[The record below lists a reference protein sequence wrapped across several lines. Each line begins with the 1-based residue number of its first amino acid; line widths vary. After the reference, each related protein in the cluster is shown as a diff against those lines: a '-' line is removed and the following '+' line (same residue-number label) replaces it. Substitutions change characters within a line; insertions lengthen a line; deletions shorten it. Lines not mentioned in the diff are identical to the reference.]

1 MQQFDDPTALEASL
15 LEAVDD
21 PTGGELAPFLA
32 EYAKMQQAL
41 RKSHES
47 EMRFVN
53 KCRELA
59 QALQDVNERTAEM
72 DVEEQDGRKKM
83 EILTKQADMADDARA
98 TLTREIDE
106 RRLVIGDLRGKL
118 GALRAKME
126 TWEQVLM
133 EDQQRAIGALEQE
146 LSVVVAARDKGL
158 RHLTHV
164 RSDNAALFAR
174 VDQLEAD
181 KQKQVDDIADL
192 SARAADIESACKDE
206 LARKADLEAKT
217 AELKD
222 LCEQHSQDI
231 SRKVERARKA
241 KQELA
246 KEKAQLKESMK
257 SGATAST
264 RLTQLNEEAQDLE
277 DQLQAQQDA
286 TDDVG
291 KGIAALQ
298 AASEADR
305 ARIDQRKM
313 ELRVAQ
319 QAAAVALRAIDVASR
334 EREILN
340 HDHAGLVDDI
350 AAKRNALHVYENQTR
365 NMENELKAFDASIKA
380 WKALIDQLVQDKDAF
395 RNELEAKQGRIRKAT
410 ERSLAKDLQILALQ
424 KTIVEHEARRRQQM
438 TLLEAVKTDRNLYSK
453 TLLEQKHEMG
463 DLKRVYD
470 GLNHAI
476 AHLQQELN
484 EKETAFVNENL
495 LVEQVDD
502 DIRQTDLKTKQ
513 VGQWWQATHERV
525 REQAAQIAQLSRVI
539 DDADEE
545 LLAQTKQYNAVV
557 NEERALSR
565 QLLDSINTDRGEVL
579 RLRAAI
585 VQMDKALVEEQLRAR
600 VLDGELRRPMNI
612 HRWRQMQDT
621 NADTYALVESIQGL
635 QKDIIAKSD
644 ELADKNARIAQKERL
659 YVDLRRILSSQ
670 LGEEAHEQLRLFD
683 QTIKEKRALHRTMKA
698 ELKMYQAKVYE
709 LRYEIEKTYKQL
721 DLVKLSFF
729 QRMRADGRGRS
740 RGYHLTGDDSSRAA
754 SSVDGAASRVVHLPE
769 RKSRTPAAAAA
780 SPGDKE
786 RDDDDDEEED
796 GAAFDKAD
804 EDALAEAT
812 TAT

>member
-1 MQQFDDPTALEASL
+1 MGDVVQSL

-305 ARIDQRKM
+305 ALLDACTKEARRKRAMLDRMNDKMRAADADLAGIEATRASWCARIDQRKM

-565 QLLDSINTDRGEVL
+565 QLVRRNAELADVYEALRLHHSMLAKGDEHYRERLAAVRAMRAARDALAAELDSINTDRGEVL

-659 YVDLRRILSSQ
+659 YVDLRRILS
-670 LGEEAHEQLRLFD
+670 
-683 QTIKEKRALHRTMKA
+683 
-698 ELKMYQAKVYE
+698 
-709 LRYEIEKTYKQL
+709 
-721 DLVKLSFF
+721 
-729 QRMRADGRGRS
+729 RS
-740 RGYHLTGDDSSRAA
+740 GTTTG
-754 SSVDGAASRVVHLPE
+754 SVLP
-769 RKSRTPAAAAA
+769 
-780 SPGDKE
+780 
-786 RDDDDDEEED
+786 
-796 GAAFDKAD
+796 
-804 EDALAEAT
+804 LAGH
-812 TAT
+812 